1 MAILYHYPL
10 AASSRLI
17 RLQCGEYKLSLDLVT
32 QLPWLRDKKLLAL
45 NPAGELPVFEDETH
59 GVICGARVISEW
71 IEETVDNN
79 FLMPNKAGERAE
91 VRRLIDWFEG
101 KFTLEVTRPLL
112 RERVI
117 KRFQSGQPASSQIL
131 RAALANAQ
139 IHLGY
144 VDWLAGQYSWLA
156 GPDISLADLS
166 AAAHISVLDYF
177 GDVDWQRYPEVKLWY
192 MKLKSRPGFRPLL
205 TDVLVGMPPASHYS
219 NLDF

>member
-1 MAILYHYPL
+1 MAILHHYPL
-10 AASSRLI
+10 AASSQLI
-17 RLQCGEYKLSLDLVT
+17 RLQCGNINFLWIWLRA
-32 QLPWLRDKKLLAL
+32 PWLRGGIVGL

-79 FLMPNKAGERAE
+79 FLMPKKAGERAE

-144 VDWLAGQYSWLA
+144 VDWLAGQYGWLA
-156 GPDISLADLS
+156 GPDISLQI
-166 AAAHISVLDYF
+166 ISCGAYF
-177 GDVDWQRYPEVKLWY
+177 GSGLFWRCGLATLSRTKLWY
-192 MKLKSRPGFRPLL
+192 I
-205 TDVLVGMPPASHYS
+205 
-219 NLDF
+219 N